1 MNVAEQMRKCLEDL
15 RRGFDCVSFPDLE
28 PESEH
33 EWTENYAIVQG
44 LCMEGI
50 PHTFYFDID
59 EFRIDF
65 ERYVNSMFPGC
76 NVKFYW
82 KSQEIE
88 VVKHANEPTLVDS
101 LASQNG

>member
-1 MNVAEQMRKCLEDL
+1 MNVATEMRRLLPILKNGL
-15 RRGFDCVSFPDLE
+15 DCITFPDLE

-33 EWTENYAIVQG
+33 ERTENYAIVQG
-44 LCMEGI
+44 LYMEGI

-65 ERYVNSMFPGC
+65 ELHVYRMFPGC

-88 VVKHANEPTLVDS
+88 VVKHANEPALVNS
-101 LASQNG
+101 LAGQNG